1 MTKIEIKKYTIII
14 FKMVKSGGVG
24 GGEVSGM
31 KKKIGTRKAMINLHS
46 YEANQNPESEHS
58 VNKQKS

>member
-1 MTKIEIKKYTIII
+1 
-14 FKMVKSGGVG
+14 MVKSGGV